1 MKIRPEEY
9 ERIKDQYL
17 DLLYS
22 ELLAEQE
29 RLLMQAEP
37 DPVKMK
43 VLNDLILEGKSDQP
57 DFD

>member
-17 DLLYS
+17 DFLYS

-37 DPVKMK
+37 DPVRMK

>member
-43 VLNDLILEGKSDQP
+43 VLNDLILEGQSAQP